1 MAEVAGTLAAVASS
15 SLGGSSI
22 GVTRFVV
29 GATDPITLGAFRF
42 GIGSLVLLP
51 FAWATRRPWPS
62 ASHMPAIVLLGLLYF
77 ALFPILFNASL
88 AHTSA
93 ARGALALSTL
103 PLLTMLVGAML
114 RVERMVGAKTAGVA
128 VALLTDLAATP
139 PGAWRGDL
147 LMVAAALCMALYSIW
162 SRPLMREYGTR
173 WSTPPSL

>member
-1 MAEVAGTLAAVASS
+1 MADVTGILAAVASS
-15 SLGGSSI
+15 SLGGVSI

-42 GIGSLVLLP
+42 GFGSLVLLP
-51 FAWATRRPWPS
+51 CAWMTRRSWPS

-88 AHTSA
+88 ARTSA

-114 RVERMVGAKTAGVA
+114 RVERLTAAKTAGVALATAGVA
-128 VALLTDLAATP
+128 VALLTNLTVAP

-147 LMVAAALCMALYSIW
+147 LMVAAALCML
-162 SRPLMREYGTR
+162 
-173 WSTPPSL
+173 SL